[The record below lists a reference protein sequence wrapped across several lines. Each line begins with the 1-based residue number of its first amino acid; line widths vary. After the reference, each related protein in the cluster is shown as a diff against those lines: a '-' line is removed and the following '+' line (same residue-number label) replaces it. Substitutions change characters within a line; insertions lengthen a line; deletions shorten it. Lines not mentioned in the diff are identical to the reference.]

1 MLVQVGATSP
11 PLRPAPMTKLDLL
24 LQQAEVRA
32 RRASSARRTTPSAV
46 SYDPRQCSLARRRRE
61 GTTHALVP
69 ALMRAGDVVAYS
81 ILTARWSATPPE
93 SWKRTVAYSVKRA
106 SKW

>member
-1 MLVQVGATSP
+1 
-11 PLRPAPMTKLDLL
+11 
-24 LQQAEVRA
+24 
-32 RRASSARRTTPSAV
+32 
-46 SYDPRQCSLARRRRE
+46 
-61 GTTHALVP
+61 
-69 ALMRAGDVVAYS
+69 MRAGDVVAYS